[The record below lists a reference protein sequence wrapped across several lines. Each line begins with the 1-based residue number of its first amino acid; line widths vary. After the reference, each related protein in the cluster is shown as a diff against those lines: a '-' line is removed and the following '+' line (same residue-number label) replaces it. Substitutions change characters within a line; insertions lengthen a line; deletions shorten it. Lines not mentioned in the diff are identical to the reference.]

1 MFQLAPLHY
10 LIAFTIVK
18 TRFSCYPYLRMYSR
32 ILATVNEHLTSEIAG
47 LYSLH
52 IAMACNAHLYLTY
65 IAETGTSE
73 EGLKR
78 AEDALKKLFRMAEK
92 SGIRVEAI
100 LDTGDF
106 KKKISEL
113 VERKKIDI
121 LFAATSR
128 GGKAGRYKLGSSAKT
143 ILRLPVSV
151 CLIRVVHFGRL
162 HPKKILIPLKSEID
176 HVDERAYFSALL
188 SRAFDSEV
196 HLFHIT
202 GPVSRFFH
210 GEMHLTPIEL
220 EKNLSRDMLL
230 FIERLREY
238 GISFE
243 KKLSHGSPSKD
254 ITIEAASRRFD
265 LIVMGASTRG
275 FLSSIF
281 EKSPLEYV
289 MQRTPCNLIIFK
301 PGYED
306 K

>member
-1 MFQLAPLHY
+1 
-10 LIAFTIVK
+10 
-18 TRFSCYPYLRMYSR
+18 MYSR

-52 IAMACNAHLYLTY
+52 IAKVSNAHLYLTY
-65 IAETGTSE
+65 IAEKGTSE
-73 EGLKR
+73 EELKK
-78 AEDALKKLFRMAEK
+78 AEDAVKKLFRMAEK
-92 SGIRVEAI
+92 NGIRVEAI
-100 LDTGDF
+100 FDTGDF

-113 VERKKIDI
+113 IQRKRIDI
-121 LFAATSR
+121 LFASTSR
-128 GGKAGRYKLGSSAKT
+128 GGKAGRYNLGSSAKA
-143 ILRLPVSV
+143 LLGLPVSV

-162 HPKKILIPLKSEID
+162 APRKVLIPLKSEID
-176 HVDERAYFSALL
+176 HIDERAYFSALL
-188 SRAFDSEV
+188 SRAFDSEI

-202 GPVSRFFH
+202 RPVSRFFH
-210 GEMHLTPIEL
+210 GEIYLTPFEL

-238 GISFE
+238 GITFE
-243 KKLSHGSPSKD
+243 RKLSHGSPSRD

-275 FLSSIF
+275 FLGSLL

-289 MQRTPCNLIIFK
+289 MQKTPCNLLIFK
-301 PGYED
+301 PGHED